1 MVFPVGIDPS
11 KARLLTLFVA
21 RANRKRLL
29 KVHAL
34 KKLHHEVLKLKKTSA
49 KSTHPHIERFEKH
62 VLEVLEE
69 GGFIQKCA
77 EPPAPVVEEAVVT
90 AEVTETAPES
100 VPELSREQKL
110 EHIIATAQSGNEKPV
125 PQLDE
130 LEKMLHRL
138 EQLKKSIK
146 VTGPAEREQLKKI
159 SERISFV
166 KQKIVALSPKKVI
179 HHKKKSKK

>member
-1 MVFPVGIDPS
+1 MVFPVGIDPA

-34 KKLHHEVLKLKKTSA
+34 KKLHHEFLKLKKASA

-69 GGFIQKCA
+69 GGFVEKCK
-77 EPPAPVVEEAVVT
+77 ELPAPVVEESVVT
-90 AEVTETAPES
+90 TEVPQEVGAES
-100 VPELSREQKL
+100 VPKLSREQKL
-110 EHIIATAQSGNEKPV
+110 ENIVCAARERSETPV

-146 VTGPAEREQLKKI
+146 VKGSAEKEQLKKI
-159 SERISFV
+159 VDRINFV
-166 KQKIVALSPKKVI
+166 KQKIVALSPKKKVVK
-179 HHKKKSKK
+179 HKKK